1 MTPASA
7 SVADVRQA
15 YVNQAAISY
24 SFYVVG
30 AATAFIAVAL
40 SLSETQAGLHSSAMA
55 VGLIVAG
62 VAGERFDV
70 WLGVRRV
77 HLFAMGVLAIS
88 LVTLALAPVLW
99 LTLAAALGIGLGAG
113 AMFGHVNQTL
123 GAGGGAT
130 ARVQLTRAAFLA
142 KSSQLMAPVAIAVG
156 VAFGFEWQFV
166 VLPVLVLVGVLM
178 VWARATG
185 SGAAVHIEL
194 GRLPRAYWLP
204 WILTVSVIGLEF
216 FVVVWGGT
224 LVESRTGTSLSDA
237 TLTISAFIGG
247 MIAGRALMSLRTMG
261 QIEPMLVI
269 RSGVALTF
277 VAVVVLWLSGSY
289 WLSAAAMALSGFGVG
304 ILYPPCA
311 SITLAA
317 APDAPAAASARLV
330 LAAGLAILVAPLLLG
345 VMADLSDIGSAWLL
359 VPGVCVG
366 VALLTLPVD
375 RARSVRELS

>member
-7 SVADVRQA
+7 SVADVRRA

-77 HLFAMGVLAIS
+77 HLFAMAILALS
-88 LVTLALAPVLW
+88 LVALALAPVLW
-99 LTLAAALGIGLGAG
+99 LTLVASLGIGLGAG

-142 KSSQLMAPVAIAVG
+142 KSSQLMAPVAIVIGVG
-156 VAFGFEWQFV
+156 FGFEWQFV

-185 SGAAVHIEL
+185 SGAAVHVEL

-204 WILTVSVIGLEF
+204 
-216 FVVVWGGT
+216 
-224 LVESRTGTSLSDA
+224 
-237 TLTISAFIGG
+237 
-247 MIAGRALMSLRTMG
+247 
-261 QIEPMLVI
+261 
-269 RSGVALTF
+269 
-277 VAVVVLWLSGSY
+277 
-289 WLSAAAMALSGFGVG
+289 
-304 ILYPPCA
+304 
-311 SITLAA
+311 
-317 APDAPAAASARLV
+317 
-330 LAAGLAILVAPLLLG
+330 
-345 VMADLSDIGSAWLL
+345 
-359 VPGVCVG
+359 
-366 VALLTLPVD
+366 
-375 RARSVRELS
+375 